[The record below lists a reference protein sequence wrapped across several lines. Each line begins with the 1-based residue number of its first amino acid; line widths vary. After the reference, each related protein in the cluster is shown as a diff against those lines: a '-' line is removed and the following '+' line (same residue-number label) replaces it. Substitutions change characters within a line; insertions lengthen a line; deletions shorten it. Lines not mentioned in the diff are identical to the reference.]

1 MIATLHPVQSR
12 STLLLTHSM
21 SLTQAEQRQLSSN
34 QPGFDAFRNTP
45 SRHARHSASITP
57 MPVAAVKRPGQPDG
71 PSQSMSVILQKH
83 HTSPSLP
90 ESRVSASR
98 HVSPAPMVSPS
109 FSRESEPPS
118 PNDPPIT
125 SGNQDKKSPKRPYFD
140 YGLSTTTADSSLP
153 RNATTVDV
161 PENSSPFS
169 SPLYA
174 QFTNLLSLNACSF
187 PSELPSPSH
196 ARTPA
201 SHIISEKDVPITITT
216 SPPKPFF
223 HSQPF
228 WLVLYFC
235 FNLGLTLYNK
245 GVLIHFPFAY
255 TLTAI
260 HALFGTV
267 GGIFLLK
274 TGIYTPAKL
283 SNADN
288 MALVA
293 FSVLYSTNIAVS
305 NLSLEMVTLPFHQVV
320 RAATPIFTIFL
331 SMVLFGSRSS
341 GQKVASLVPVVVG
354 VGLATY
360 GDYYCT
366 AAGLILTVL
375 GTFLAAMKT
384 IFTSILQSPPS
395 LSHQHHSNSLLR
407 CIVPP
412 RLQLHPL
419 DLLTRMAPLAFV
431 ECVILAHISG
441 ELDRVRLWSAHEM
454 TPWTAT
460 VLSLNGAIAFGLNI
474 VSFTANKKAGPLSM
488 TVAANVKQVLSIIL
502 AVLIFD
508 LSISFT
514 NAAGIML
521 TLAGGAWYAAVEY
534 RERRARGKI

>member
-1 MIATLHPVQSR
+1 MS
-12 STLLLTHSM
+12 SLTA
-21 SLTQAEQRQLSSN
+21 TQAEQHDLFSN
-34 QPGFDAFRNTP
+34 QPEFDTFRNTP
-45 SRHARHSASITP
+45 GHLPKPSASIAP
-57 MPVAAVKRPGQPDG
+57 IPLAAVKRPGQPDG
-71 PSQSMSVILQKH
+71 PSQSMSDILQKH
-83 HTSPSLP
+83 HSSPSQL
-90 ESRVSASR
+90 ESRVSAFR
-98 HVSPAPMVSPS
+98 HVPPPPMVERSLLREYETPPYSDPLIPS
-109 FSRESEPPS
+109 GQQE
-118 PNDPPIT
+118 
-125 SGNQDKKSPKRPYFD
+125 KKSPKRLYFD
-140 YGLSTTTADSSLP
+140 YGLSTSTTDLASSLHLAAKGSP
-153 RNATTVDV
+153 Q
-161 PENSSPFS
+161 NSSSRP
-169 SPLYA
+169 SPLY
-174 QFTNLLSLNACSF
+174 TLLTSLLSPNSCPLS
-187 PSELPSPSH
+187 SELPSPSH
-196 ARTPA
+196 ART
-201 SHIISEKDVPITITT
+201 STFHLNEKDVPVTITT
-216 SPPKPFF
+216 SPRKSFF

-260 HALFGTV
+260 HAFFGTI
-267 GGIFLLK
+267 GGVFLLK

-288 MALVA
+288 LALVA
-293 FSVLYSTNIAVS
+293 FSVLYSINIAVS
-305 NLSLEMVTLPFHQVV
+305 NLSLEMVTIPFHQVV

-341 GQKVASLVPVVVG
+341 GQKVASLIPVVVG

-366 AAGLILTVL
+366 TAGLILTVL
-375 GTFLAAMKT
+375 GTFLAAVKT

-395 LSHQHHSNSLLR
+395 LSHQHHSDSLLR
-407 CIVPP
+407 YLVPP
-412 RLQLHPL
+412 RLHLHPL
-419 DLLTRMAPLAFV
+419 DLLARMAPLAFV

-441 ELDRVRLWSAHEM
+441 ELERVRLWSVQEM

-460 VLSLNGAIAFGLNI
+460 ILSLNGVIAFGLNI
-474 VSFTANKKAGPLSM
+474 ISFTANKKAGPLSM

-514 NAAGIML
+514 NATGILL

-534 RERRARGKI
+534 KEKRAKGKI